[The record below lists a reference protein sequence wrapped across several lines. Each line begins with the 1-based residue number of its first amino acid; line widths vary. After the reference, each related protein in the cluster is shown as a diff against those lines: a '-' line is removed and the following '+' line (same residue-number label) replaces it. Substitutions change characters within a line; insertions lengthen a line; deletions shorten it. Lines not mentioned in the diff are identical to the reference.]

1 MPLKRREACN
11 VYRRKPIMM
20 QQIFL
25 RKSFLTFSLMLI
37 LGVLCFAGHHAAAA
51 TIKLATLAPKGSSW
65 MNSFTAMEK
74 ELAAKTDGALKIRF
88 YPNGVQG
95 DELDVVRKMRAGL
108 LHAGAMTAT
117 GLSEIHKEVL
127 ILQLPRM
134 FKTYEELDY
143 VRDALR
149 EELSQAFAD
158 AGYILLGWGDIGY
171 YYMFSN
177 QPIDSLA
184 VLRSPSV
191 RMWARSTDRIGLQFT
206 QNAGI
211 ANVPQEVSQVLSA
224 LYSGQVNAVTT
235 SPYACVALQ
244 WYPKL
249 KYMTDLP
256 VNIGVGATVITKETF
271 DQLSSEQQQILRET
285 SAKHHAELIQKIRK
299 DNATAIEALKKK
311 AGIEM
316 VEFDDASQEELDKI
330 AEETHNALVGEIYPQ
345 ALLNQINA
353 LLREHRESQ

>member
-1 MPLKRREACN
+1 MK
-11 VYRRKPIMM
+11 
-20 QQIFL
+20 QIFV
-25 RKSFLTFSLMLI
+25 RKGLLTLALLLV
-37 LGVLCFAGHHAAAA
+37 LGIAQHAVAEA
-51 TIKLATLAPKGSSW
+51 IKLATLAPKGSSW

-74 ELAAKTDGALKIRF
+74 ELAMKTDGAIKIHF

-95 DELDVVRKMRAGL
+95 DELDVIRKMRAGL

-117 GLSEIHKEVL
+117 GLGEIHKEVL

-149 EELSQAFAD
+149 EELDRGFAD

-177 QPIDSLA
+177 QPIDSLET
-184 VLRSPSV
+184 LRSPNV
-191 RMWARSTDRIGLQFT
+191 KMWARSSDRIGLEFT
-206 QNAGI
+206 KNAGI
-211 ANVPQEVSQVLSA
+211 ANVPKEVSQVLSA

-249 KYMTDLP
+249 KYMTNLP
-256 VNIGVGATVITKETF
+256 VNIGVGATLVTKVAF
-271 DQLSSEQQQILRET
+271 DRLSLEQQQILRET

-299 DNATAIEALKKK
+299 DNATAIEALQKK
-311 AGIEM
+311 AGIKM
-316 VEFDDASQEELDKI
+316 VEFDDASREELDKI
-330 AEETHNALVGEIYPQ
+330 ASETHNALVGEIYSQ
-345 ALLNQINA
+345 ALLAQINV
-353 LLREHRESQ
+353 LLREYRESH